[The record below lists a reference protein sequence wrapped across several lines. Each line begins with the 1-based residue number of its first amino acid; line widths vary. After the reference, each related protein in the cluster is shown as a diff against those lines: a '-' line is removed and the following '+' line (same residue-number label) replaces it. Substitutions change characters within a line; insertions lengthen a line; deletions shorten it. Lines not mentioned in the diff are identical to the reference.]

1 MTRLA
6 AEIRRD
12 YEGKSPLLIAV
23 LKGSF
28 IFLAD
33 LVREIDM
40 PLNVAFVEVR
50 SYRGTV
56 TTGRVRLLRGHGA
69 SVRGRDVLLVEDI
82 IDTGATANYII
93 RSINA
98 SNPASLR
105 LCALLDKP
113 SRRRVPVQIDY
124 LGFTVPDQFLV
135 GYGLD
140 VDEQYRHL
148 PDVYVL
154 EGASQ

>member
-28 IFLAD
+28 IFLSD
-33 LVREIDM
+33 LVREIAM
-40 PLNVAFVEVR
+40 PLVAFVEVR
-50 SYRGTV
+50 SYQGTG
-56 TTGRVRLLRGHGA
+56 TMGRVRLLRGHGA
-69 SVRGRDVLLVEDI
+69 SVRGSDVLLVEDI
-82 IDTGATANYII
+82 MDTGATSNYII

-98 SNPASLR
+98 SNPASLG
-105 LCALLDKP
+105 LCAPLDKP
-113 SRRRVPVQIDY
+113 SRRCVPVQIDY

-135 GYGLD
+135 GYGLN
-140 VDEQYRHL
+140 VDERYRHL

-154 EGASQ
+154 EE